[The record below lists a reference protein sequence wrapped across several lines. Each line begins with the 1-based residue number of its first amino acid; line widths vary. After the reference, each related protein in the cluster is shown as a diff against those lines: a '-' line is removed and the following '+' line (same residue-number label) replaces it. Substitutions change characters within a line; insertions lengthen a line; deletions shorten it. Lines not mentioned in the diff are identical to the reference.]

1 MPVQTVRIRDFPWRT
16 TNIFGIFGKGCRTLL
31 EGLKR
36 FFAVRAGRLFVFALG
51 LSFLLGFSVLRP
63 TPAKAGDAEVKV
75 VPKKS
80 AGVKSRGTVRKASLR
95 RRASRRKSS
104 RIFASGNGSVK
115 SPWIVRTAAQMEALA
130 RSVNQGNSYS
140 GKRIRLVA
148 DLDLS
153 GMRWNPIG
161 FYREGGSRPFK
172 GFFDGNGHVVR
183 GLDIKAPAA
192 GMAGLFGVLE
202 GATVVGLTIE
212 DASVSGGSN
221 VGILAGLAV
230 RSELRNCAVS
240 GSVLGTENVGGVI
253 GQTSESR
260 LSGLSFSGAVNGRG
274 SGTGGLIGSMFG
286 TLLARA
292 EVRGEISGQDNV
304 GGLAGNV
311 REGELNEARTWE
323 LTVQGRKTVGGMIG
337 FASDSVVIRRSLF
350 DGTVEGRENTGGLVG
365 WVESGNLTG
374 NSVSGSVL
382 GWERT
387 GGVAGLWGDGLARR
401 CIVEATVS
409 GTSDVGGL
417 AGRMEK
423 GLANQCESLGYVEGG
438 KSVGG
443 LVGEMVSGR
452 LEKCMASGSVKGALT
467 SGREIGSTSR

>member
-51 LSFLLGFSVLRP
+51 LSFLLVFLALRP
-63 TPAKAGDAEVKV
+63 SPAKAGDAE
-75 VPKKS
+75 PKKVTSKES

-95 RRASRRKSS
+95 RRASRGKGSK
-104 RIFASGNGSVK
+104 IFASGSGTLK
-115 SPWIVRTAAQMEALA
+115 SPWVIRTAAQLEAFA

-140 GKRIRLVA
+140 GKRIRLMA

-172 GFFDGNGHVVR
+172 GVFDGNGHVVR
-183 GLDIKAPAA
+183 GLDVKAPAA

-212 DASVSGGSN
+212 DASVSAGPN
-221 VGILAGLAV
+221 VGILAGLAI
-230 RSELRNCAVS
+230 RSEVRNCSVS
-240 GSVLGTENVGGVI
+240 GSVLGTENVGGLI

-260 LSGLSFSGAVNGRG
+260 LSGLSFSGTVNGRA

-286 TLLARA
+286 TLLART

-311 REGELNEARTWE
+311 RQGELSEVRTRE
-323 LTVQGRKTVGGMIG
+323 LGVQGRKTVGGLIG
-337 FASDSVVIRRSLF
+337 FASDSVIIRRSLF
-350 DGTVEGRENTGGLVG
+350 DGMVEPIRLFPK
-365 WVESGNLTG
+365 
-374 NSVSGSVL
+374 
-382 GWERT
+382 R
-387 GGVAGLWGDGLARR
+387 
-401 CIVEATVS
+401 I
-409 GTSDVGGL
+409 
-417 AGRMEK
+417 RMIPKISPTEF
-423 GLANQCESLGYVEGG
+423 
-438 KSVGG
+438 
-443 LVGEMVSGR
+443 
-452 LEKCMASGSVKGALT
+452 ASPS
-467 SGREIGSTSR
+467 